1 MARLDP
7 GKVPELRYSGE
18 RSDLTVVVGQK
29 RYDLHVFPMMSH
41 SEYFAA
47 LTSSGMSDSKHVQL
61 VDFPGGDTT
70 MDLLADFCY
79 QIPIDDKLTVDNI
92 GHVMCGAHYLRMN
105 AFATMFL
112 PTVRMMADS
121 NMSNCWE
128 ILAQC
133 ADVMHIA
140 NETKV
145 ADTCV
150 SSLIN
155 HWHKVRW
162 AHGPIFSTWSFFTN
176 KRCLKPVARSVYEW
190 VVKMSSLP
198 TEWISNILSAVA
210 KDPPNSWREMPWVL
224 TGQFLNVLVSQDS
237 LSGAQFLSLLTS
249 GTTDKLSTSRDF
261 FDVTFEA
268 LEKAVARTEI
278 NKFSEEDIAK
288 IAQQIDFSRVSL
300 DVLKRAASN
309 ERMPKQAVL
318 QGSLAQNF
326 RQVRISDIVR
336 NTTVITNFSRE
347 KKFNN
352 LKNK

>member
-1 MARLDP
+1 MHALEAP
-7 GKVPELRYSGE
+7 PSNI
-18 RSDLTVVVGQK
+18 GQK
-29 RYDLHVFPMMSH
+29 RYNLHVFPMMSH

-79 QIPIDDKLTVDNI
+79 QIAIDDKLTVDNI

-105 AFATMFL
+105 AFATVFL
-112 PTVRMMADS
+112 PAVRMMADS
-121 NMSNCWE
+121 NMSNCWK

-150 SSLIN
+150 SSLIS
-155 HWHKVRW
+155 HWHKVNWTCSAISSRKQFNR
-162 AHGPIFSTWSFFTN
+162 GQQ
-176 KRCLKPVARSVYEW
+176 CLKPVVQSVYKW

-198 TEWISNILSAVA
+198 TEWISNILAVVA
-210 KDPPNSWREMPWVL
+210 KNPPKSWREMPWVL
-224 TGQFLNVLVSQDS
+224 TGLFLNVLISQES
-237 LSGAQFLSLLTS
+237 LSGAQFLSLLTL
-249 GTTDKLSTSRDF
+249 GTTDKLTTSRDL
-261 FDVTFEA
+261 FDLTFEA

-278 NKFSEEDIAK
+278 NKISDEDIAK

-300 DVLKRAASN
+300 EVLIRAASN

-318 QGSLAQNF
+318 EGSLVQNF
-326 RQVRISDIVR
+326 RQVRISYFV
-336 NTTVITNFSRE
+336 S
-347 KKFNN
+347 
-352 LKNK
+352 